1 MSAIKNAH
9 QQAYA
14 SARCS
19 RDARFD
25 GRFFVAVKT
34 TGIFCRPICPAKLPK
49 EENVAYYSL
58 AAQAMSDGF
67 RPCLRCR
74 PDSAPQS
81 PAWEGKD
88 TTVQRA
94 LSLLSEIPAQP
105 ISHIASRLGISE
117 RYANKLL
124 TNAIGLSPKQFQ
136 TMQQALFA
144 KQLIQQTTL
153 PLLDVAISCGFSSQR
168 QLQRVVQQYCK
179 TSPSGLRRASKGF
192 NKSTEKV
199 AGQPVGSKND
209 KEASQAPVQELC
221 QKSGQHISLFLSYR
235 PPYNWPYVRD
245 FLARR
250 AVAAMEEVTDSS
262 YQRCFEFEGV
272 KGQFCAIHN
281 ARKDGFDVTVTL
293 SDLRPLY
300 RVIENIKAM
309 LDLKADPMLIERGLL
324 SAGLTKAQLVE
335 GLRLPSAWSMFEAG
349 CRAIVGQQVS
359 VKAAIGQL
367 TLLVHHLGKN
377 HVCDNEFGYSFPSP
391 SAVASSDLSFLRM
404 PQIRK
409 NAIKRFAQLFSS
421 SQSSSASPS
430 CSEGCSES
438 HFPSRYPSHFQ
449 NRSQSRSPSH
459 EDMLAVKGV
468 GPWTVDYI
476 KMRGERDPDVYLEGD
491 LIVKKMA
498 KRHPVCAGDAA
509 PWRSYLTLQLWQLS
523 QLPQADGAPEPDKNS
538 ALKPDRKQSANIV
551 KKDPRQ

>member
-1 MSAIKNAH
+1 MTAIIKA
-9 QQAYA
+9 QRQAYA

-49 EENVAYYSL
+49 EENVTYYTL

-81 PAWEGKD
+81 PAWEGVD
-88 TTVQRA
+88 TTVLRA
-94 LSLLSEIPAQP
+94 MSLLSEIPAQP
-105 ISHIASRLGISE
+105 ISRIASRLGISE

-179 TSPSGLRRASKGF
+179 TSPSRLRRVHQDAKQ
-192 NKSTEKV
+192 STMRIS
-199 AGQPVGSKND
+199 AHSDDQSANQG
-209 KEASQAPVQELC
+209 AC
-221 QKSGQHISLFLSYR
+221 QNALQNIELFLSYR
-235 PPYNWPYVRD
+235 PPYHWPYVRD
-245 FLARR
+245 FLAGR
-250 AVAAMEEVTDSS
+250 AVADMERVTDSS
-262 YQRCFEFEGV
+262 YQRWFEFEGV
-272 KGQFCAIHN
+272 EGQFCATHN
-281 ARKDGFDVTVTL
+281 TRRGGFEVTVSL
-293 SDLRPLY
+293 SDLTPLY
-300 RVIENIKAM
+300 GVIENIKAM
-309 LDLKADPMLIERGLL
+309 LDLHADPMLIERGLL
-324 SAGLTKAQLVE
+324 SAGLTKTQIVE
-335 GLRLPSAWSMFEAG
+335 GLRLPSAWSVFESG

-359 VKAAIGQL
+359 VKAAVGQL
-367 TLLVHHLGKN
+367 TLLVHQLGKSETRDDEV
-377 HVCDNEFGYSFPSP
+377 HYCFPSAH
-391 SAVASSDLSFLRM
+391 AVANSDLSFLRM
-404 PQIRK
+404 PQARK
-409 NAIKRFAQLFSS
+409 NAIKSFAQLFLSCQIS
-421 SQSSSASPS
+421 RHCLSYSPS
-430 CSEGCSES
+430 
-438 HFPSRYPSHFQ
+438 Y
-449 NRSQSRSPSH
+449 

-476 KMRGERDPDVYLEGD
+476 KMRGERNPDVYLEGD
-491 LIVKKMA
+491 LILKKMA
-498 KRHPVCAGDAA
+498 KRYPVCASNAA

-523 QLPQADGAPEPDKNS
+523 QNPETSDRLAAHTTRGA
-538 ALKPDRKQSANIV
+538 AT
-551 KKDPRQ
+551 

>member
-1 MSAIKNAH
+1 MSAIDNAQ
-9 QQAYA
+9 QQAYS

-81 PAWEGKD
+81 PAWEGID
-88 TTVQRA
+88 TTVRRA

-124 TNAIGLSPKQFQ
+124 TDAIGLSPKQFQ

-179 TSPSGLRRASKGF
+179 TSPSGLRR
-192 NKSTEKV
+192 TT
-199 AGQPVGSKND
+199 KNT
-209 KEASQAPVQELC
+209 SQEHVQEL
-221 QKSGQHISLFLSYR
+221 GQNIRLFLSYR
-235 PPYNWPYVRD
+235 PPYDWPYVRD
-245 FLARR
+245 FLAGR
-250 AVAAMEEVTDSS
+250 AVAAMEVVTESS
-262 YQRCFEFEGV
+262 YQRWFEFDGV
-272 KGQFCAIHN
+272 KGHFCATHN
-281 ARKDGFDVTVTL
+281 DRKGGFEVAITL
-293 SDLRPLY
+293 SDLTPLY

-309 LDLKADPMLIERGLL
+309 LDLKADPLLIERGLL
-324 SAGLTKAQLVE
+324 NAGLIKAQLVE
-335 GLRLPSAWSMFEAG
+335 GLRLPSAWSVFEAG

-367 TLLVHHLGKN
+367 TLLVHHLGKSD
-377 HVCDNEFGYSFPSP
+377 VCEDELRYSFPSA

-404 PQIRK
+404 PQARK
-409 NAIKRFAQLFSS
+409 NAIKSFAQLFSS
-421 SQSSSASPS
+421 SQSSSASPNS
-430 CSEGCSES
+430 SDGCSES

-523 QLPQADGAPEPDKNS
+523 QLPQAGGAPKQDKNS
-538 ALKPDRKQSANIV
+538 APKPDRKQSANRV
-551 KKDPRQ
+551 KKDSNQ

>member
-1 MSAIKNAH
+1 MSAIVNAQ

-49 EENVAYYSL
+49 EENVAYYHL
-58 AAQAMSDGF
+58 AVQAMSDGF

-81 PAWEGKD
+81 PAWEGVD

-124 TNAIGLSPKQFQ
+124 TSSIGLSPKQFQ

-168 QLQRVVQQYCK
+168 QLQRVIQQYCK
-179 TSPSGLRRASKGF
+179 TSPSGLRRANKKG
-192 NKSTEKV
+192 SQGPSRGAGHALGQKV
-199 AGQPVGSKND
+199 G
-209 KEASQAPVQELC
+209 
-221 QKSGQHISLFLSYR
+221 LFLSYR
-235 PPYNWPYVRD
+235 PPYNWPYVRE
-245 FLARR
+245 FLAGR
-250 AVAAMEEVTDSS
+250 AVAEMEVVTESS
-262 YQRCFEFEGV
+262 YQRWFEFDGV
-272 KGQFCAIHN
+272 KGQFCATHN
-281 ARKDGFDVTVTL
+281 ARKGGFEVAITL
-293 SDLRPLY
+293 NDLTPLY

-324 SAGLTKAQLVE
+324 NAGLIKAQLLE
-335 GLRLPSAWSMFEAG
+335 GLRLPSAWSVFEAG

-367 TLLVHHLGKN
+367 TLLVHHLGK
-377 HVCDNEFGYSFPSP
+377 CETGDDELRYSFPSA

-404 PQIRK
+404 PQARK
-409 NAIKRFAQLFSS
+409 NAIKSFAQLFST
-421 SQSSSASPS
+421 SQSSGASPS
-430 CSEGCSES
+430 CSEGSSGS
-438 HFPSRYPSHFQ
+438 HFPSRYPNHFQ
-449 NRSQSRSPSH
+449 NRSQSRPQSRSPSH

-498 KRHPVCAGDAA
+498 KCYPVCAGDAA

-523 QLPQADGAPEPDKNS
+523 QLPQAGGAPEPDKKC
-538 ALKPDRKQSANIV
+538 APKPDRKPSANLV
-551 KKDPRQ
+551 KKGPSQ